1 MPLADRHVPGI
12 LAAFDLG
19 SRGRLSDGPVA
30 SGRLGSIWRLD
41 TEMGSWAVKQ
51 VEDATDSELLEITE
65 GAAFQEAARAVGIS
79 TPAVRRAPT
88 GEVLA
93 SVSDVQVRLHE
104 WVDLRPLALDLD
116 ATGLGRLI
124 AGLHQ
129 VEFAGTVGTHPWY
142 EVPVGEKR
150 WRTVVRELH
159 AAGAPFTDELEALV
173 PELVAL
179 EAFLGA
185 PPRSLRTCHRDLW
198 ADNVRRTA
206 AGSLCVFD
214 FDNAG
219 LADPS
224 QELALILVEFSGDDA
239 NRARAIQDVYARG
252 RWPGPRRRSPGFRHG
267 DRPAGTYRRGGL
279 PPLAGSDN

>member
-1 MPLADRHVPGI
+1 
-12 LAAFDLG
+12 
-19 SRGRLSDGPVA
+19 
-30 SGRLGSIWRLD
+30 
-41 TEMGSWAVKQ
+41 MGSWAVKQ
-51 VEDATDSELLEITE
+51 VEDATGWSSLEITE
-65 GAAFQEAARAVGIS
+65 GAAFQEAARAAGIS

-93 SVSDVQVRLHE
+93 TVGDVQVRLHE

-179 EAFLGA
+179 ERSSARRRAPSVPATGTCGPTTFDA
-185 PPRSLRTCHRDLW
+185 PRPAQCASSTSITQAWPTPPRSWR
-198 ADNVRRTA
+198 
-206 AGSLCVFD
+206 
-214 FDNAG
+214 
-219 LADPS
+219 
-224 QELALILVEFSGDDA
+224 
-239 NRARAIQDVYARG
+239 
-252 RWPGPRRRSPGFRHG
+252 
-267 DRPAGTYRRGGL
+267 
-279 PPLAGSDN
+279 